1 MENTAVKNN
10 KKMKIWTIL
19 ISVALVAGVFI
30 FLFSG
35 KNFDVLKVL
44 LNENSDKD
52 AIKDALS
59 TLGIRGYIAIAFM
72 SMLQV
77 VFTFLPAEP
86 ADVLAGIAFGFKNGV
101 FISFCGVVVGNTVIY
116 ILYRVFG
123 QRLTEYFKSN
133 SDFDFDKAR
142 SSGKVTLVIFILYF
156 LPAIPYGL
164 ICFFASSLGMKFPK
178 YITVTSLCS
187 IPSIMIGVG
196 LGHVAFASSF
206 LVSLC
211 VFALIIILLGI
222 MWRYKEYIFKLVND
236 YVDRAAKKARIP
248 KRPNPFVLFVLM
260 LGSRLIF
267 DTKINVK
274 LKNNVGRLQ
283 RPAIVLCNHGSF
295 VDFVYAGRLL
305 RRERPNFITARLYF
319 YHKRLAKLL
328 TLLGCI
334 PKSMFSA
341 DLENAK
347 KCLRVLQ
354 NKGILAMMPEARLS
368 TVGRFE
374 GIQESTYTF
383 IARSNVAVYTIRL
396 CGDYFSDP
404 KWGKGVRRGG
414 MIEGSLD
421 LLFNPGEASAL
432 SPEELKRRIDG
443 ALSYDEFEWIKDKP
457 EAAFRSR
464 RLAEGLENILCLC
477 PRCHSYCSI
486 GTLGQDLACTSCGL
500 QMSLSERYDFSEEAP
515 FPNFAEWYHWQT
527 EEFARRIDADPD
539 YKLESYVELRHS
551 SENGKRMTRYAGDG
565 FCTLDRSGL
574 TYRGTRDGET
584 IEKHFPMSQIYRL
597 LFGAGE
603 DFEIYEGK
611 EIWYFVPEDKRCC
624 VAFYIVSGLLSAEK

>member
-1 MENTAVKNN
+1 MENTKSS
-10 KKMKIWTIL
+10 KHLKIWTIL
-19 ISVALVAGVFI
+19 VSVALIIGVFI
-30 FLFSG
+30 FLFAG
-35 KNFDVLKVL
+35 ENFDVLKVL

-52 AIKDALS
+52 AIKESLS
-59 TLGIRGYIAIAFM
+59 SLGIRGYIAIAFM

-86 ADVLAGIAFGFKNGV
+86 VQVLSGIAFGFQSGI
-101 FISFCGVVVGNTVIY
+101 FLCFCGVVAGNTVIY
-116 ILYRVFG
+116 ILYRIFG
-123 QRLTEYFKSN
+123 QKLTEYFRN
-133 SDFDFDKAR
+133 NTEFDFDKAR
-142 SSGKVTLVIFILYF
+142 SSGKVTLIIFILYF

-164 ICFFASSLGMKFPK
+164 ICFFASSLGLKFHK

-196 LGHVAFASSF
+196 LGHVAIASSF
-206 LVSLC
+206 MVSLL
-211 VFALIIILLGI
+211 VFAVLLTVLGI
-222 MWRYKEYIFKLVND
+222 MWQQKTKVFKLVND
-236 YVDRAAKKARIP
+236 YVERAAKKARIP
-248 KRPNPFVLFVLM
+248 KRPNRFVLFVLM

-267 DTKINVK
+267 DTRIKVK

-319 YHKRLAKLL
+319 YHKRLGKLL

-374 GIQESTYTF
+374 GIQDSTYSF

-396 CGDYFSDP
+396 RGDYFSDP
-404 KWGKGVRRGG
+404 KWGNGVRRGG

-421 LLFNPGEASAL
+421 LLFNPGEAAAL
-432 SPEELKRRIDG
+432 APEELKSRIDA
-443 ALSYDEFEWIKDKP
+443 ALTYDEFEWIKDKP
-457 EAAFRSR
+457 EIAFHSH

-477 PRCHSYCSI
+477 PRCGAYCSI

-500 QMSLSERYDFSEEAP
+500 QTSLSGRYDLSEEAP
-515 FPNFAEWYHWQT
+515 FPNFAEWYQWQT
-527 EEFARRIDADPD
+527 DEFRRRIEADPD
-539 YKLESYVELRHS
+539 FRLEAYVELRHS
-551 SENGKRMTRYAGDG
+551 SQNGKRMTRYAGDG
-565 FCTLDRSGL
+565 HCVLDRSGL

-624 VAFYIVSGLLSAEK
+624 VAFYIVSGLLSPLE